1 MDISV
6 SVCRWFN
13 GLTSVYDSRTAKESH
28 RNKGVKTNRTLSDS
42 NRDFMIKLLSE
53 EYIFYEFIKK
63 RFSLI
68 LHKAEQE
75 LPLNLAKET
84 QDTLS

>member
-1 MDISV
+1 
-6 SVCRWFN
+6 
-13 GLTSVYDSRTAKESH
+13 
-28 RNKGVKTNRTLSDS
+28 
-42 NRDFMIKLLSE
+42 MIKLLSE

-84 QDTLS
+84 QDTLSW